1 MSAALGGLSK
11 EQAGA
16 GPGLMQ
22 ALRQLGGAIGV
33 AVPGTVHGSGYRSRA
48 HAGRLPAAV
57 AEAVHDSVAA
67 GVAVARKLHDTTLA
81 RTVRVAFVH
90 GTGLT
95 LIVSGALVAAGAIL
109 GPFFLPRHTPPVAG
123 QPAAAPACEQ
133 RPAQ

>member
-1 MSAALGGLSK
+1 M
-11 EQAGA
+11 
-16 GPGLMQ
+16 
-22 ALRQLGGAIGV
+22 GGAIGV

-57 AEAVHDSVAA
+57 AGAVHDSVAA

-90 GTGLT
+90 GTGLA

-109 GPFFLPRHTPPVAG
+109 AAFFLPQPHTTRRRP
-123 QPAAAPACEQ
+123 PAAAPACEQ
-133 RPAQ
+133 RSTQ

>member
-1 MSAALGGLSK
+1 MSAALGTLS
-11 EQAGA
+11 EERAGA
-16 GPGLMQ
+16 GSSLMR
-22 ALRQLGGAIGV
+22 ALRQPVGAIGV

-57 AEAVHDSVAA
+57 AEDVHDSVAA
-67 GVAVARKLHDTTLA
+67 DVAVAVAQKLHDTTLA

-109 GPFFLPRHTPPVAG
+109 AAFFLPRHTPPS
-123 QPAAAPACEQ
+123 PASRASL
-133 RPAQ
+133 